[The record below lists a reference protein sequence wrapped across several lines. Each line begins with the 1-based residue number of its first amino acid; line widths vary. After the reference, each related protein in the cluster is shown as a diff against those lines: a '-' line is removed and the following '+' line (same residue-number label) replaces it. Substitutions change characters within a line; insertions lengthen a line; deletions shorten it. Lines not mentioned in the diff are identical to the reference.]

1 MKKTIIG
8 LVAASFVT
16 ITTFGRDREPN
27 PSVLQA
33 FNTEFKKA
41 TNVEWHE
48 RPDFAKVNFILNG
61 SRVEAYYEFDG
72 ELIGTA
78 RTILFDQLPLAALK
92 KIETRFPQAAYYD
105 LTEYDKRG
113 EIFYMLTVEQGSKKL
128 TVKVFPSGDV
138 SVEKK
143 SSL

>member
-8 LVAASFVT
+8 LVAASLLT
-16 ITTFGRDREPN
+16 ITAFSRDQYPN

-33 FNTEFKKA
+33 FQTDFKHA
-41 TNVEWHE
+41 TNVEWQE
-48 RPDFAKVNFILNG
+48 RRDFVKVNFIFNG
-61 SRVEAYYEFDG
+61 SRVEAYYELDG

-78 RTILFDQLPLAALK
+78 RTILFDQLPVVSLK
-92 KIETRFPQAAYYD
+92 EIETRFPGSAFYD

-128 TVKVFPSGDV
+128 TVRVFPSGDV
-138 SVEKK
+138 TVEKK
-143 SSL
+143 SGL